1 MVTSRNQLRGLV
13 AREGAKRLALRSFGK
28 RDATALL
35 AGSLG
40 YDRLHA
46 EPEAVEE
53 LAELC
58 GRLPL
63 ALTLAGE
70 RASRFSELSI
80 AGIVDE
86 LRDQRVRLDTLR
98 DPQYADTDL
107 RAAFSG
113 SYNALRPAA
122 ALMFRLLGLHPGVDI
137 GLPAAAVLSDTPVR
151 EARELLDQLPSA
163 HLLNQPRADRYQFHD
178 LLRVYAA
185 GRAELEHSEPEREAS
200 LRRLLDWYLRAVAE
214 ANNWVWP
221 DLLTEDV
228 VLPAPSGPEV
238 SIQSRRHD
246 RLVRRRAGHPRG
258 ARIRYGAAW
267 LVLSR
272 LETRVAAPRPL
283 CRASRPG

>member
-1 MVTSRNQLRGLV
+1 M
-13 AREGAKRLALRSFGK
+13 
-28 RDATALL
+28 
-35 AGSLG
+35 AGSVG

-80 AGIVDE
+80 AGIVDD

-98 DPQYADTDL
+98 DPQDADTDL

-122 ALMFRLLGLHPGVDI
+122 ARMFRLLGLHPGVDI
-137 GLPAAAVLSDTPVR
+137 GMPAAAVLSDTPVR

-163 HLLNQPRADRYQFHD
+163 HLLNQPRADRCPHPG
-178 LLRVYAA
+178 RVVWHAEDAA
-185 GRAELEHSEPEREAS
+185 AINI
-200 LRRLLDWYLRAVAE
+200 LD
-214 ANNWVWP
+214 
-221 DLLTEDV
+221 
-228 VLPAPSGPEV
+228 
-238 SIQSRRHD
+238 QSRRCRH
-246 RLVRRRAGHPRG
+246 RPVHPALAGETDHRG
-258 ARIRYGAAW
+258 
-267 LVLSR
+267 
-272 LETRVAAPRPL
+272 
-283 CRASRPG
+283 